1 MASRKLAGAI
11 ASMVTAAALL
21 LGLALINQQ
30 ILVDNKELL
39 FVALGG
45 IFALGGYQ
53 IQKQATLDAN
63 GKKEG

>member
-1 MASRKLAGAI
+1 MASRKLAGAV
-11 ASMVTAAALL
+11 AAMVTAAGLL